1 MSRVHTTPEGIG
13 GEALI
18 EELRLP
24 GVEHSQIVAG
34 ATHFAA
40 LCDGSVYTWGD
51 PRYPAPLGRMDP
63 DTRPAD
69 APGTAVPGI
78 VYDLE
83 DLEDERV
90 VKIAAGGYLTA
101 ALTKGGDCYVWG
113 APELGWSG
121 TPEPLD
127 FNVVDVAVGEQF
139 IVLIAK
145 SEEGASE
152 LWVRGKSRHGEL
164 GLGDGVEEAKDWTKV
179 SLSMPADREAC
190 LVVAGARCV
199 LVATRRKPASGPA
212 SHQDARH
219 NEDELGRSYYLI
231 GGI

>member
-1 MSRVHTTPEGIG
+1 MSKVRNTPEGIKF
-13 GEALI
+13 EPLPEI
-18 EELRLP
+18 KLP
-24 GVEHSQIVAG
+24 GVHHSGIVAG
-34 ATHFAA
+34 ATHFVA

-69 APGTAVPGI
+69 APGTGVPGV

-83 DLEDERV
+83 DLEDDEKV
-90 VKIAAGGYLTA
+90 VKLAACGYLTA

-121 TPEPLD
+121 SPEPLD

-139 IVLIAK
+139 VVLIAK
-145 SEEGASE
+145 KDDGARE

-164 GLGDGVEEAKDWTKV
+164 GLRDEAVKIEDWTRV
-179 SLSMPADREAC
+179 ELSVPLDKELVQVVTGAGCVVLAVRTKNEGNPTPELASRVEA
-190 LVVAGARCV
+190 LLKNG
-199 LVATRRKPASGPA
+199 
-212 SHQDARH
+212 
-219 NEDELGRSYYLI
+219 
-231 GGI
+231 